1 MSSYLLDTHTVLWMA
16 SNPDKLPAKVQD
28 LLLAPTA
35 KLFVSIASAWEVAIK
50 LNLGKLDLDGGISTF
65 FDICSANSIQVLN
78 ISKNALEALSNLPF
92 IHRDP
97 FDRLLVVT
105 ALTENLTMLSA
116 DKNIQRYKIN
126 YVW

>member
-1 MSSYLLDTHTVLWMA
+1 MSSYLLDTHTVLWLA
-16 SNPDKLPAKVQD
+16 SNPDKLPAKVQN
-28 LLLAPTA
+28 LLLAPSS

-50 LNLGKLDLDGGISTF
+50 LNLGKLDLEGGISTF
-65 FDICSANSIQVLN
+65 FDICSANSVQILN
-78 ISKNALEALSNLPF
+78 INKNALEALPDLPF

-116 DKNIQRYKIN
+116 DKNIQQYKIN
-126 YVW
+126 CIW